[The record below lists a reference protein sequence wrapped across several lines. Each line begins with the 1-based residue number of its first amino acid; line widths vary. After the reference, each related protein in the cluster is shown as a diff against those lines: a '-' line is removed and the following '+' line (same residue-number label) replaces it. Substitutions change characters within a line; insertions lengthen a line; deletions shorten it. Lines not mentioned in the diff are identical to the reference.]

1 MRIMSIVSVNQNCS
15 ENLKHTKNIKQS
27 QNQKVS
33 FGKFEDSTL
42 ELFKDIHLQGN
53 ILSYKEK
60 IRDGLIK
67 KYNYIANHELAVG
80 FDKDT
85 KQLFIRS
92 PFNHKKLE
100 YSEKNIDSYDKV
112 ERSLFNGELKSDL
125 EHYEER
131 ITKIKEHFLNKPK
144 ELALRNKI
152 DDLRDKIK
160 EISREIGESM
170 CSGKAIDSNKITELD
185 KLKAELKSC
194 DETYS
199 EHLKV
204 LEDKEKIFP
213 NIEL

>member
-1 MRIMSIVSVNQNCS
+1 MVSVNQNYS
-15 ENLKHTKNIKQS
+15 ENLKYTKNIKQNQS
-27 QNQKVS
+27 QNVS
-33 FGKFEDSTL
+33 FAKFEDSTI
-42 ELFKDIHLQGN
+42 ELFKNIHLQGN

-67 KYNYIANHELAVG
+67 NYNYIANHELVVG

-92 PFNHKKLE
+92 PFNPKKLR
-100 YSEKNIDSYDKV
+100 YSEKNIDSYDRV

-125 EHYEER
+125 EYYEER

-152 DDLRDKIK
+152 DDLRNRIK
-160 EISREIGESM
+160 EVDVEIGESM
-170 CSGKAIDSNKITELD
+170 YSGKTIDSNKITELD
-185 KLKAELKSC
+185 KLKADLKSC
-194 DETYS
+194 EETYS
-199 EHLKV
+199 DHLRV
-204 LEDKEKIFP
+204 SDDKEKIFP